1 MNDDDERLAGLRVL
15 RHLVWIDGRVDPIE
29 RDALQR
35 FAGVDAAALD
45 AALADP
51 IPLDDAIAAVED
63 PEVRHAVLKTARWIA
78 HEHRSQNDDESFV
91 ARVRDAWGL
100 EKHFDDPDALRGR
113 DTDISELSR
122 RFTHGEASAKE
133 LARKIRD
140 DLGED

>member
-1 MNDDDERLAGLRVL
+1 MNDDEERRAGLRVL
-15 RHLVWIDGRVDPIE
+15 RHLVWIDGAVDPVE

-35 FAGVDAAALD
+35 FAGLDHAAID
-45 AALADP
+45 AALAEAV
-51 IPLDDAIAAVED
+51 PLAEAIAAVED
-63 PEVRHAVLKTARWIA
+63 PDVRRAVLKTARWIA
-78 HEHRSQNDDESFV
+78 HEHRSHNDDESFV
-91 ARVRDAWGL
+91 AHVRDAWGL
-100 EKHFDDPDALRGR
+100 EKHFDDPDSLRGR